1 MSYNNKY
8 LINKL
13 LRPLGY
19 LFWTRTS
26 LNVTNIGIYEIS
38 KLNNLHRIVLCI
50 EILTWNELMIRINP
64 IRMQERRQWK
74 KVAKE
79 IAEKE
84 KRKYEN

>member
-38 KLNNLHRIVLCI
+38 QPNNLHRIVLCI
-50 EILTWNELMIRINP
+50 EIITWNELMIRINP

-74 KVAKE
+74 KVARE